1 MATNRALLVGILLL
15 LGASGCT
22 IINRPKPPDQEQ
34 TQLERRQYQQRDFD
48 TNDVKLVMKAVLNTL
63 QDDGFT
69 VRNAVVDLGLISA
82 VKEVMLTDRRDVGQS
97 RSPAETWAEIFAAA
111 ISRGRTQPNTRQ
123 QQSVRYRNMEQ
134 IEATV
139 NVSPFGAHQTRVRVS
154 FVARVLDNEGAVI
167 ESQPVT
173 DPGVYQNF
181 FVKVDKG
188 IFLEKQKF

>member
-1 MATNRALLVGILLL
+1 MKTPLLIVALAALLV
-15 LGASGCT
+15 SGCT
-22 IINRPKPPDQEQ
+22 IINRTQPPQQDQ

-69 VRNAVVDLGLISA
+69 VRNAVVELGLISA
-82 VKEVMLTDRRDVGQS
+82 IKEIMLADRARAG
-97 RSPAETWAEIFAAA
+97 RSSSPEQTWAEIFAAA
-111 ISRGRTQPNTRQ
+111 ISRGRVQSTTAQQP
-123 QQSVRYRNMEQ
+123 SRYRNIQQ

-139 NVSPFGAHQTRVRVS
+139 NVSAFGARQTRVRVS
-154 FVARVLDNEGAVI
+154 LVARILDNEGAVI
-167 ESQPVT
+167 ESYPVV
-173 DPGVYQNF
+173 DPDVYQQF

>member
-1 MATNRALLVGILLL
+1 MVSKTPLALALVLLAL
-15 LGASGCT
+15 TGGCT
-22 IINRPKPPDQEQ
+22 IVNRPKPPEQEQ

-82 VKEVMLTDRRDVGQS
+82 VKEIMLTGRTSTSQQ

-111 ISRGRTQPNTRQ
+111 ISRGRTQPSTPQ
-123 QQSVRYRNMEQ
+123 QPIRYRNIQ
-134 IEATV
+134 QLEATV
-139 NVSPFGAHQTRVRVS
+139 NVSPFGANQTRVRVS
-154 FVARVLDNEGAVI
+154 FVARVLDNEGAVV

-181 FVKVDKG
+181 FAKVDKG

>member
-1 MATNRALLVGILLL
+1 MKHFPGYVAAFVLV
-15 LGASGCT
+15 LGGCT
-22 IINRPKPPDQEQ
+22 IVHRPSLQQYEQ

-82 VKEVMLTDRRDVGQS
+82 IKEIMLGDRERLT
-97 RSPAETWAEIFAAA
+97 RSPVDRWAEIFAAA
-111 ISRGRTQPNTRQ
+111 ISRGRRQPNTPIQ
-123 QQSVRYRNMEQ
+123 PERYRNMQQ

-139 NVSPFGAHQTRVRVS
+139 NVSEFGARQTRVRVS
-154 FVARVLDNEGAVI
+154 FVARILDNEGAIV
-167 ESQPVT
+167 ESYPVT
-173 DPGVYQNF
+173 DPDVYQQF

-188 IFLEKQKF
+188 VFLEKQKF

>member
-1 MATNRALLVGILLL
+1 MMRTAVFCGLLVVI
-15 LGASGCT
+15 AGCT
-22 IINRPKPPDQEQ
+22 IVNRVPPPQQEQ

-82 VKEVMLTDRRDVGQS
+82 VKEIMLSDRSRVSQN

-111 ISRGRTQPNTRQ
+111 ISRGRARPSTSQ
-123 QQSVRYRNMEQ
+123 QQPDRFRNIQQ

-139 NVSPFGAHQTRVRVS
+139 NVSPFGERKTRVRVS
-154 FVARVLDNEGAVI
+154 FVARTLDNEGAVI
-167 ESQPVT
+167 ESYPVV
-173 DPGVYQNF
+173 DPGVYQEF
-181 FVKVDKG
+181 FLKVDKG
-188 IFLEKQKF
+188 VFLEKQKF

>member
-1 MATNRALLVGILLL
+1 MNVAVLIASILVIV
-15 LGASGCT
+15 LGGCT
-22 IINRPKPPDQEQ
+22 IVNYPKPPQQEQ

-82 VKEVMLTDRRDVGQS
+82 VKEIMLSDRSRVGQV
-97 RSPAETWAEIFAAA
+97 RSPGEHWADIFVAA
-111 ISRGRTQPNTRQ
+111 ITRGRSQPTTTQQPD
-123 QQSVRYRNMEQ
+123 RYRNLQQ

-139 NVSPFGAHQTRVRVS
+139 NVSSFGQRQTRVRVS
-154 FVARVLDNEGAVI
+154 FVARILDNEGAVV
-167 ESQPVT
+167 ESYPVV
-173 DPGVYQNF
+173 DPDVYQQF

-188 IFLEKQKF
+188 VFLEKQKF

>member
-1 MATNRALLVGILLL
+1 MKRFLSYAAALVLVLE
-15 LGASGCT
+15 GCT
-22 IINRPKPPDQEQ
+22 IVHRPSQQQYEQ

-69 VRNAVVDLGLISA
+69 VRNAVTDLGLISA
-82 VKEVMLTDRRDVGQS
+82 VKEIMLNDRGRTGQA

-111 ISRGRTQPNTRQ
+111 ISRGRTQPTSSQ
-123 QQSVRYRNMEQ
+123 QPVRYRNIQQ

-139 NVSPFGAHQTRVRVS
+139 NVSEFGSRQTRVRVS
-154 FVARVLDNEGAVI
+154 FVARILDNEGAIV
-167 ESQPVT
+167 ESYPVT
-173 DPGVYQNF
+173 DPDVYQQF

-188 IFLEKQKF
+188 VFVEKQKF